1 MHHRKQA
8 CAWVID
14 TIRACYRAGL
24 CLPFG
29 GTPPPAP
36 EAVFSMTAFRPSA
49 LLRHRL
55 GVWLLAALTLWGAC
69 APVLVRAQAAGAGMV
84 GMEVCSAMVGGMHAD
99 AAVPGEDPA
108 SQADLAMQ
116 CPWCLMALSLALALP
131 AQGMVTLLADP
142 VQAPPTADRCA
153 NGARSA
159 WVVLP
164 PPRGPPATQT
174 L

>member
-1 MHHRKQA
+1 M
-8 CAWVID
+8 ID
-14 TIRACYRAGL
+14 TIRACSRAGL
-24 CLPFG
+24 FLPFG
-29 GTPPPAP
+29 SAPQTAP
-36 EAVFSMTAFRPSA
+36 EAAFSMTAFRPSA

-69 APVLVRAQAAGAGMV
+69 APVLVRAQAAGVGMV

-116 CPWCLMALSLALALP
+116 CPWCLMALSLAQALP
-131 AQGMVTLLADP
+131 AQGMATLLADP

-153 NGARSA
+153 IGARSA

-164 PPRGPPATQT
+164 QPRGPPATQT

>member
-1 MHHRKQA
+1 ML
-8 CAWVID
+8 
-14 TIRACYRAGL
+14 L
-24 CLPFG
+24 C
-29 GTPPPAP
+29 
-36 EAVFSMTAFRPSA
+36 
-49 LLRHRL
+49 
-55 GVWLLAALTLWGAC
+55 WC
-69 APVLVRAQAAGAGMV
+69 APRQRVWAWWAWRSAAPWW
-84 GMEVCSAMVGGMHAD
+84 GGMHAD

-131 AQGMVTLLADP
+131 AQGMATLLADP
-142 VQAPPTADRCA
+142 VRAPPTADRCA
-153 NGARSA
+153 IGARSA

>member
-1 MHHRKQA
+1 
-8 CAWVID
+8 
-14 TIRACYRAGL
+14 
-24 CLPFG
+24 
-29 GTPPPAP
+29 
-36 EAVFSMTAFRPSA
+36 MTAFRPSA

-55 GVWLLAALTLWGAC
+55 GVWLLAALTLWGAF